1 MTMEQLDLISKETPV
16 LVVDDVPS
24 ARGIVVRFLKSLGFT
39 NITEKGNGTEAL
51 DSVVHQEFGL
61 VISDLHL
68 KDMLGIDLL
77 RNIRAGNTNKEV
89 PFIVMTSDMS
99 KQSFQSVMQE
109 GASTYLL
116 KPFNKTGLA
125 EKLVTVLAPK

>member
-1 MTMEQLDLISKETPV
+1 MVELETIPKDTAI
-16 LVVDDVPS
+16 LVVDDIPS
-24 ARGIVVRFLKSLGFT
+24 ARTIVARFLKSLGFT
-39 NITEKGNGTEAL
+39 NVLEKGDGNEAM
-51 DSVVHQEFGL
+51 VVIAQQEFSL

-68 KDMLGIDLL
+68 KDMMGVDLL
-77 RNIRAGNTNKEV
+77 RQIRAGDCNKEV

-99 KQSFQSVMQE
+99 KESFQAVMKQ

-125 EKLVTVLAPK
+125 EKLKEVFAT